1 MKNLKDIVLERLI
14 LNKTKKYYLSEEDLL
29 KTKKGDELGTFTIK
43 GENGDDIY
51 LDYYSL
57 TLNGNDVAFLE
68 DWQDTGDFG
77 TRWQSIIIP
86 DELFESLD
94 LEKDGDTEGF
104 IVPENIKNHIM
115 NIFEFDDDENI
126 DIMGVSLW
134 FSIRNDERNYSSN
147 HEYASFIKNIRDNL

>member
-1 MKNLKDIVLERLI
+1 MKNLKDIVLEKLAISRA
-14 LNKTKKYYLSEEDLL
+14 KKYSLSEEDLI
-29 KTKKGDELGTFTIK
+29 KTKKGDKIGTFTVK
-43 GENGDDIY
+43 GGNGDDIY

-57 TLNGNDVAFLE
+57 TLNGDDVAFLE

-86 DELFESLD
+86 DELFKSLD
-94 LEKDGDTEGF
+94 LEEDGDTEGF

-134 FSIRNDERNYSSN
+134 FSIRNDERNYRSN
-147 HEYASFIKNIRDNL
+147 HEYSSFIKELHEKI